1 MDVSL
6 LFQHSQYA
14 LPVGIVLICAI
25 LVFVFGFKKAE
36 QPPFAQLSVGSDV
49 DRKFTNKKRIKIKE
63 KVSTIQKSANGQ
75 IVIEKT
81 SPIKK
86 SISTKT
92 EVSKKVVSKP
102 NDTEGKLKERKQE
115 DNKISITKKDKD
127 QVLIKVGKENKI
139 EQVKNKK
146 NLKNLFQEKPI
157 DFDEGDWEQAYSKK
171 DKKNKKKE
179 EESPSKKNKKNTKKI
194 DLINEEVIKQKV
206 SEKVEIKD
214 KIIKETEN
222 KELKEKDKKDVILTP
237 ISNEEIS
244 KEKEQQKEEQSKNE
258 KIEKEEKKSGKSK
271 KGKKISENENIP
283 IMIVSTPKV
292 DNKIQEQ
299 RTKKKD
305 DNIEKELDN
314 FEEKNPNV
322 MQTQE
327 KSGPVFDELGVLL
340 GFISVCTAVGAWHWL
355 TDPNTPAVSFTQSLC
370 NHPFFAIASII
381 LVILFMMGVHR
392 RVIAPSIITQRARS
406 VLSNFNMS
414 CDDTGKL
421 ILKPTRSRHHEN

>member
-63 KVSTIQKSANGQ
+63 KKSANGQ

-157 DFDEGDWEQAYSKK
+157 DFDEG
-171 DKKNKKKE
+171 
-179 EESPSKKNKKNTKKI
+179 
-194 DLINEEVIKQKV
+194 KV
-206 SEKVEIKD
+206 
-214 KIIKETEN
+214 
-222 KELKEKDKKDVILTP
+222 
-237 ISNEEIS
+237 
-244 KEKEQQKEEQSKNE
+244 
-258 KIEKEEKKSGKSK
+258 
-271 KGKKISENENIP
+271 
-283 IMIVSTPKV
+283 
-292 DNKIQEQ
+292 
-299 RTKKKD
+299 
-305 DNIEKELDN
+305 
-314 FEEKNPNV
+314 
-322 MQTQE
+322 
-327 KSGPVFDELGVLL
+327 
-340 GFISVCTAVGAWHWL
+340 
-355 TDPNTPAVSFTQSLC
+355 
-370 NHPFFAIASII
+370 
-381 LVILFMMGVHR
+381 
-392 RVIAPSIITQRARS
+392 
-406 VLSNFNMS
+406 
-414 CDDTGKL
+414 
-421 ILKPTRSRHHEN
+421 